1 MPAVISVGESAT
13 LSCSAVGFPAPDIV
27 WTRDGGVVNAS
38 VGIEITTLSN
48 DTQTQSFL
56 TITSATVN
64 LTGMYHCLSIT
75 TIEGFLPESVESNPA
90 SLTVQGM
97 HCMVLLNLCRAA
109 SVSSPHF
116 MVNDR
121 LQLTLLNYTYILFV
135 QPARRLCI
143 SIMHACYCH
152 E

>member
-1 MPAVISVGESAT
+1 MCFLLCAVNASFLEHPVPTVISVGENAT

-56 TITSATVN
+56 AITSATVN
-64 LTGMYHCLSIT
+64 LTGMYRCLSIT
-75 TIEGFLPESVESNPA
+75 TIEGFPPELVESNPA

-97 HCMVLLNLCRAA
+97 HCMHLPSVCR
-109 SVSSPHF
+109 
-116 MVNDR
+116 R
-121 LQLTLLNYTYILFV
+121 K
-135 QPARRLCI
+135 
-143 SIMHACYCH
+143 
-152 E
+152 